1 MEYQDIIFEVKEG
14 YAVLTFNKPEK
25 LNALG
30 TRMKEELE
38 DVIHVV
44 EADPSIRGLI
54 ITGSGRGFMAGTD
67 LSELTTDRTGAET
80 KQMSLHGQ
88 ELMNKL
94 EALPKP
100 VIAAVNGYALG
111 GGTEL
116 ALACDL
122 RVAGEKAVFWRARD

>member
-44 EADPSIRGLI
+44 ENAPSIRGLANVKYFV
-54 ITGSGRGFMAGTD
+54 RK
-67 LSELTTDRTGAET
+67 R
-80 KQMSLHGQ
+80 
-88 ELMNKL
+88 
-94 EALPKP
+94 
-100 VIAAVNGYALG
+100 
-111 GGTEL
+111 
-116 ALACDL
+116 
-122 RVAGEKAVFWRARD
+122 